1 MEREKIHIEQ
11 AIIVEGKYDKI
22 HLSQF
27 VDAVIIVTNGFGIY
41 KNEDTLSLIRH
52 YANTS
57 GIIILT
63 DSDNAGN
70 QIRGKIK
77 GVVRDGK
84 VLNAYVPE
92 IFGKEKRKSVPSK
105 EGKLGVEGIRP
116 ELVIE
121 ALEKCGAKLSHK
133 KTGGVTMTDFLED
146 GFSGGKN
153 STLRRK
159 ELLSKLGL
167 PQSLSSKA
175 TLEVVN
181 SVMSFEEYK
190 KLAEEIE
197 K

>member
-27 VDAVIIVTNGFGIY
+27 IDAVIIVTNGFGIY
-41 KNEDTLSLIRH
+41 KNEDTLSLIKH
-52 YANTS
+52 YAATS

-63 DSDNAGN
+63 DSDSAGN

-77 GVVRDGK
+77 GIVKNGK

-92 IFGKEKRKSVPSK
+92 IFGKEKRKSSPSK

-121 ALEKCGAKLSHK
+121 ALRRCGAEPSQK
-133 KTGGVTMTDFLED
+133 KTGGVTLTDFLKD

-159 ELLSKLGL
+159 ELLSRLGL

-190 KLAEEIE
+190 KLAEEIG